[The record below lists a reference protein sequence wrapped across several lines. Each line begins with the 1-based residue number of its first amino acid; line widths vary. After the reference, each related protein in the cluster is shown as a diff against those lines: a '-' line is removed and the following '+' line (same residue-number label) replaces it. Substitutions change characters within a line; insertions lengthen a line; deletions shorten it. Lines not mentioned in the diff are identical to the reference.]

1 MQKFVCLYQFRIQ
14 DELIPMTQNLSQDA
28 EWTIRAS
35 MCAQLVSIVKG
46 LTKNGESSEKQVPV
60 RVVLSVLF
68 ELGDDE
74 VEAVRLVV
82 VETASAILQYL
93 DEGFFIIYNTL
104 ETKFLLIQVHALYR
118 IHSNISGSLVSKN
131 L

>member
-1 MQKFVCLYQFRIQ
+1 MAIFGYSIQ
-14 DELIPMTQNLSQDA
+14 DELIPLAQTLSQDP

-35 MCAQLVSIVKG
+35 MCAQLLSIIKG
-46 LTKNGESSEKQVPV
+46 LTRDGESHDARTPV

-82 VETASAILQYL
+82 IETASTVLQYL
-93 DEGFFIIYNTL
+93 DEGNN
-104 ETKFLLIQVHALYR
+104 R
-118 IHSNISGSLVSKN
+118 HSL
-131 L
+131 

>member
-1 MQKFVCLYQFRIQ
+1 MISCPKINTLQSFMCRIQ
-14 DELIPMTQNLSQDA
+14 QDLIPVTQNLSQDA

-35 MCAQLVSIVKG
+35 MCAQLVSIIRG
-46 LTKNGESSEKQVPV
+46 LTKNGENTEAKIPV

-82 VETASAILQYL
+82 VETASTVLQYL
-93 DEGFFIIYNTL
+93 DKGEF
-104 ETKFLLIQVHALYR
+104 
-118 IHSNISGSLVSKN
+118 HSSDPFTSL
-131 L
+131 

>member
-1 MQKFVCLYQFRIQ
+1 
-14 DELIPMTQNLSQDA
+14 MTQNLSQDA

-93 DEGFFIIYNTL
+93 DEGSFIIYYTL
-104 ETKFLLIQVHALYR
+104 
-118 IHSNISGSLVSKN
+118 
-131 L
+131 